1 MKILYV
7 GAVVPEEYSLEIKEN
22 SLAGNKLQMNLI
34 NELRKNVDVDILSF
48 ICVPLTEQQQRKI
61 DNYNKKNKYD
71 KYYYKGSNTFL
82 NIKKFRKEI
91 KEKSK
96 NYDLV
101 MTFNVNYPWLRL
113 PRISK
118 CEKNLLILSDF
129 SDTNS
134 FSNPLLKIYA
144 KICKRDFLDYTH
156 VVGLSKL
163 HKNYLNKNQKFM
175 YMPGGVKISDFKKT
189 SATPINGEIK
199 VMYSGFLGKVT
210 GIDMLVNVFKK
221 GNIKN
226 AKLIITGRG
235 ELEDFIKQNCSESI
249 NYLGSLSEKDYL
261 ETLSNSNILINP
273 RNMNLP
279 ENQNNFPSKVFDYL
293 AVGKVLV
300 STKFSGY
307 EDFLDNFYFC
317 ESNEEDME
325 KTLKKAINE
334 YNKNYK
340 DFMKKNTAKVKE
352 YSWDKQIKKII
363 EFINS

>member
-1 MKILYV
+1 MRILYV
-7 GAVVPEEYSLEIKEN
+7 GAVVPEEYTLEIKES

-34 NELRKNVDVDILSF
+34 KELRKNVNVDILSF
-48 ICVPLTEQQQRKI
+48 ICVPLTKNQQRKI
-61 DNYNKKNKYD
+61 DDYNNENKSD
-71 KYYYKGSNTFL
+71 KYYYKGSNIFA

-96 NYDLV
+96 KYDLV

-113 PRISK
+113 PKISK
-118 CEKNLLILSDF
+118 CKKNLLILSDF

-134 FSNPLLKIYA
+134 FSNILLKKYA
-144 KICKRDFLDYTH
+144 KICKKDFLGYTH
-156 VVGLSKL
+156 VVGLSKF

-175 YMPGGVKISDFKKT
+175 YMPGGVKTSDFKKT
-189 SATPINGEIK
+189 TATPINGKVK

-210 GIDMLVNVFKK
+210 GIDMLVNIFKK

-235 ELEDFIKQNCSESI
+235 ELEDFVKQNSNKNIS
-249 NYLGSLSEKDYL
+249 YLGSLDEKDYL
-261 ETLSNSNILINP
+261 ETLNNSNILINP

-317 ESNEEDME
+317 ESTEEDIE
-325 KTLKKAINE
+325 KTLKEAIE
-334 YNKNYK
+334 QYNKNYK
-340 DFMKKNTAKVKE
+340 IFMKRNIAKAKE
-352 YSWDKQIKKII
+352 FSWDKQVKKLI